1 MPQRPAK
8 PSVEARALE
17 LVGDIQGLLE
27 LEEFRAGLVE
37 ALRRAVP
44 SDYASFNELGADGPI
59 FTLAVP
65 ELPQSAHDAWG
76 RWSHQNP
83 LVRLIRGSG
92 DGSVTRFSDVIAPA
106 DLRRLEI
113 YRELY
118 EPLGIEHQMAFTLPY
133 RPPRVLGVA
142 LSRGGRDFSDAERDL
157 IGLARPYLIQGYR
170 NAIDYTAACRA
181 AEAATGPGLAAALQR
196 AGLTEREAQ
205 VMRLVARGSSNRD
218 AAAALEVS
226 VRTVQ
231 KHLERAFAKLAV
243 RSRSDAARR
252 AWELAGAE

>member
-1 MPQRPAK
+1 MRQRPAK

-83 LVRLIRGSG
+83 LLRLTRGTG
-92 DGSVTRFSDVIAPA
+92 DGSVTRFSDVIAA
-106 DLRRLEI
+106 EDLRRLEI

-157 IGLARPYLIQGYR
+157 IRLARPYLIQGYR

-181 AEAATGPGLAAALQR
+181 AEAGADLTAALRR

-231 KHLERAFAKLAV
+231 KHLERAYATLAV
-243 RSRSDAARR
+243 RSRSAAARR
-252 AWELAGAE
+252 ASKLAGAE